1 MTDIGEDTVSAKS
14 GEGTAGTDAAR
25 NDATA
30 PASGGDFGFKDPD
43 KAFPPEEYKGSQ
55 ETSVAARGEWQPKLK
70 LPDGQPFEV
79 PQDAQPEYPHNKVTE
94 STNPNPD
101 ERHRMEIDD
110 TPSEPRVTLVHKNG
124 TGVEMMEKD
133 GLMVVNSSGRMV
145 QLVGD
150 DFEMFVAGNGTVIYK
165 GNLDWTVEG
174 NMNLTVKGDM
184 ETTVEG
190 TKTEVVKKSVIEEY
204 QDDQE
209 TTVTNNKS
217 TTVGDKNTE
226 TVLGDKNIFV
236 KKKQSNWVNG
246 DVEFLSGANTH
257 ISSQTKT
264 SISSSAV
271 NVTSSTVNIASGA
284 GTIGGPG
291 VYHYG
296 YAWDGDLNVTGAIN
310 ASGNTALGGDLSVN
324 GRIDAGSYIFS
335 PIDPQQVTEY
345 LKSEVA
351 KLTASDK
358 TAGDYFGYSVSISGD
373 GSTAIVGARL
383 EDPSGVSNAG
393 SAYIFEL
400 VNGQWTELAKLTASD
415 KASNDQFGY
424 SVSLSGDGLTA
435 IVGAYQEDPD
445 GVSSAGSA
453 YIFEKGSGWT
463 SGSSNQSGKL
473 TASDKGSGDEFGSS
487 VSISSDGSTAI
498 VGAPLEDP
506 SGLSAA
512 GSVYIFEKGS
522 GWTSGTEDAKLTASD
537 KAADDNFGQ
546 SVSISGDGSTAIV
559 GAPLEDPSGFSGA
572 GSAYIFEK
580 GSGWTSGNEVAKLTA
595 SDKAATAYFG
605 SSVSISSDG
614 LTAIVGA
621 VLEDPDGVSSAG
633 SAYIFEK
640 GSGWTSGNE
649 DAKLTAS
656 DKEIGDNFGQ
666 SVSISSDG
674 STAIVGAY
682 REYPSGVSNAGSAY
696 IFEKGSGWTSGN
708 EDAKLTASD
717 KTADD
722 QFGQSVSISGDG
734 LTVIVGVY
742 LEDPSGINAAGS
754 AYIFDTS
761 KIELIV
767 PSDPFILDNSFYPEP
782 TAGNIGTTLA
792 ASEEGIMQVS
802 VDPGDKIKQS
812 IDLRQRTR
820 LGLGS

>member
-174 NMNLTVKGDM
+174 NMSLTVKGNM

-190 TKTEVVKKSVIEEY
+190 AKTEVVKKSVIEEY

-345 LKSEVA
+345 LESEVA

-358 TAGDYFGYSVSISGD
+358 DGSDSFGYSVSISGD
-373 GSTAIVGARL
+373 GSTAIVGAWQ
-383 EDPSGVSNAG
+383 EDPSGLNTAG

-415 KASNDQFGY
+415 KESNDAFGL
-424 SVSLSGDGLTA
+424 SVSISGDGATA
-435 IVGAYQEDPD
+435 IVGAYAEDPS
-445 GVSSAGSA
+445 GVSAAGSA

-463 SGSSNQSGKL
+463 SGTEVAKL
-473 TASDKGSGDEFGSS
+473 TALNKDINDNFGWS
-487 VSISSDGSTAI
+487 VSISSDGLTAI
-498 VGAPLEDP
+498 VGAYLEDP
-506 SGLSAA
+506 SGVSDA
-512 GSVYIFEKGS
+512 GSAYIFEKGSGWVSGNEVAKLTASDKESSDYFGFSVSISGDGLTAIVGAYLENPSGVSDAGSAYIFEKGS
-522 GWTSGTEDAKLTASD
+522 GWTSGTEVAKLTASD
-537 KAADDNFGQ
+537 KESNDRFGYSVSISGDGSTAIVGAVFEDPSGSSAAGSAYIFEKGSGWTSGTEVAKLTASDKSSSDLFGQ

-559 GAPLEDPSGFSGA
+559 GAYLNNADAFSDA

-580 GSGWTSGNEVAKLTA
+580 GSGWVSGNEVAKLTA
-595 SDKAATAYFG
+595 SDKAATDYFG
-605 SSVSISSDG
+605 H
-614 LTAIVGA
+614 
-621 VLEDPDGVSSAG
+621 
-633 SAYIFEK
+633 
-640 GSGWTSGNE
+640 
-649 DAKLTAS
+649 
-656 DKEIGDNFGQ
+656 

-682 REYPSGVSNAGSAY
+682 
-696 IFEKGSGWTSGN
+696 
-708 EDAKLTASD
+708 
-717 KTADD
+717 
-722 QFGQSVSISGDG
+722 
-734 LTVIVGVY
+734 
-742 LEDPSGINAAGS
+742 LEDPSGFGNAGS

-812 IDLRQRTR
+812 IDLRERIK
-820 LGLGS
+820 LGLGQ